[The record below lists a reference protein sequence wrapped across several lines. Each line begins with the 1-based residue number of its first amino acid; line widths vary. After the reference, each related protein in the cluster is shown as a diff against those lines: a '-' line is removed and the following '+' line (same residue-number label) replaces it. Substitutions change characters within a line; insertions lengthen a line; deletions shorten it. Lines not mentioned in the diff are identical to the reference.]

1 MKLVVIR
8 LLESV
13 HGHLAKVRRNGVVK
27 VAVHRVLGFRS
38 SECGWWN
45 HDHGLTAL
53 VLKVHSVADV
63 IVIIVVFLGVVVGR

>member
-27 VAVHRVLGFRS
+27 VAVHSVVLGF
-38 SECGWWN
+38 
-45 HDHGLTAL
+45 
-53 VLKVHSVADV
+53 
-63 IVIIVVFLGVVVGR
+63 